1 MKEEILVFGHKNPD
15 TDSICST
22 IAMANL
28 RKKQG
33 FNTLSCRLG
42 EINKET
48 AFVLERAGIKLPQLL
63 KTVSAQI
70 TDLNYVEKST
80 ICVED
85 SIQEAMEV
93 MTSTNFSSLP
103 VVDIE
108 GYFKTMLR
116 ISDIANTYL
125 EIDYSDLFSKYST
138 TFENLIEVLNGE
150 IISGIYPKGEISTN
164 LKEVSELDTIEK
176 GDIVITTS
184 LTDGIDRAIQAGAK
198 VVIVCCKKDDF
209 ISPRMTSE
217 CAIMVVKH
225 SFFKAISLIS
235 QSISVGG
242 ILKEV
247 SLVSFNKEDF
257 LTDIRNIMKDASQ
270 NNFPILEKNGK
281 VYGTIRTKHLIDFN
295 RKKVILVDHNEFSQS
310 VEGIQDAQILEV
322 VDHHKF
328 ANFQTNEATKIRT
341 EAVGC
346 TSTIVYSL
354 YKEGGIIPDE
364 KIALLMLSA
373 IISDTLLFKSPTCT
387 SKDVETAKELAKLAG
402 IKDIR
407 EYGMEMLMA
416 GTSFAKAAMKD
427 IINQDKKVF
436 AVNDSEIAVAQVNT
450 VSIDDISK
458 REDEIKKEI
467 EHEIGKYGYSLFLFV
482 ITDIINSNSL
492 VFVYGKNLDLIEEAF
507 QKEIKNNKLMLEN
520 VVSRKKQIIPNIM
533 ASAQNM

>member
-108 GYFKTMLR
+108 GHFKTMLR